1 MATHRRHK
9 VTICPQLV
17 GANRYCCEKAPSL
30 EGRCGEEKVL
40 QSRFKGERVMKGRPM
55 KVVLRVYKLKETLE
69 REFSSFD
76 EAQGAVEVMVKKDP
90 DLIVQPYVQL
100 SDSCEIDISELGKD

>member
-1 MATHRRHK
+1 
-9 VTICPQLV
+9 
-17 GANRYCCEKAPSL
+17 
-30 EGRCGEEKVL
+30 
-40 QSRFKGERVMKGRPM
+40 MKGRPM
-55 KVVLRVYKLKETLE
+55 RVILRVYKLKEMLD

-76 EAQGAVEVMVKKDP
+76 EAQRAVEVMVKKDP